1 MPTSVEG
8 TIVAAFGRH
17 YEVELADGSCAT
29 CFPRGKRSLYAC
41 GDRVAIEARSA
52 DQGMIVRLLARASL
66 LFRRDEWREKL
77 IAANATQVVIVVAT
91 EPSFSDELISRCIA
105 AAEDQG
111 MKVAIVLNKID
122 LVVQL
127 EYARQLLA
135 PFQRLGYSVIEIAAR
150 RDAGAVRALL
160 SKQTSVLVGQSGMGK
175 STLVNT
181 LVPHANAPTREHSTV
196 LDAGRHTTTC
206 TRMYRLDA
214 TANLIDS
221 PGLQVFGLSRLS
233 LGGLEQAFIE
243 MQPMLGR
250 CRFRDCRHLSE
261 PGCAVIEA
269 AGRGAIDPRRLAHF
283 RALQQEL
290 DGGSKAQFGG

>member
-1 MPTSVEG
+1 MARSVDG

-41 GDRVAIEARSA
+41 GDRVAIESRSA
-52 DQGMIVRLLARASL
+52 DQGVIVRLLERRSL

-77 IAANATQVVIVVAT
+77 IAANATQAVLVVAT

-122 LVVQL
+122 LEAQL
-127 EYARQLLA
+127 ANARRLLG
-135 PFQRLGYSVIEIAAR
+135 PFRRLGYPVIEIAAR
-150 RDAGAVRALL
+150 RDAGAMRALL
-160 SKQTSVLVGQSGMGK
+160 SNETSVLVGQSGMGK
-175 STLVNT
+175 STLVNA
-181 LVPHANAPTREHSTV
+181 LAPHANAPTCEHSTA
-196 LDAGRHTTTC
+196 LDTGKHTTTC

-214 TANLIDS
+214 ASNLIDS
-221 PGLQVFGLSRLS
+221 PGLQVFGLARLS

-243 MQPMLGR
+243 MRPLLGR

-261 PGCAVIEA
+261 PGCAVLEA
-269 AGRGAIDPRRLAHF
+269 AGRGAIDPRRLDHF
-283 RALQQEL
+283 RALQHEL
-290 DGGSKAQFGG
+290 DAGSRTRFGG